1 MLLQTLKGK
10 EIQSVNPNLQ
20 FDMEVF
26 KKPGMPYIN
35 VTLVDERIINYDARN
50 TSVQKIC
57 DSINLTCLELA
68 EAGYVS
74 EYEKMIEDEIDNGE
88 D

>member
-1 MLLQTLKGK
+1 MLLQTLKGQEIK
-10 EIQSVNPNLQ
+10 EVNPNLQ
-20 FDMEVF
+20 FEMEIF
-26 KKPGMPYIN
+26 KKPAMPYIN
-35 VTLVDERIINYDARN
+35 VTLVDDRIINYDARV
-50 TSVQKIC
+50 TSIKKIC

-74 EYEKMIEDEIDNGE
+74 EYEKLIEEEIDNGE